1 MSGNR
6 ETIRSDDP
14 WKVAVDV
21 VQSGAMDSSRWEAS
35 GTSGEETNGL
45 TRREA
50 LRRGTLAGIGLVWV
64 TPQVASYRMTAQLAQ
79 ATSPV
84 AGTTIPGATTTE
96 SKESQ
101 EPPSSTEPEIEDE
114 VSPTTI
120 SREPTED
127 TVDKSPSAEATQP
140 RTERE
145 SSGEIK
151 DEVLASELPFTG
163 LPLEQLLPLAGGAV
177 ATGAAAVR
185 LARERSEKRED
196 STE

>member
-1 MSGNR
+1 M
-6 ETIRSDDP
+6 EIRCPDGSIRM
-14 WKVAVDV
+14 
-21 VQSGAMDSSRWEAS
+21 QSTRAPDEVP
-35 GTSGEETNGL
+35 EGL

-50 LRRGTLAGIGLVWV
+50 LRRGTLAGIGLVWA
-64 TPQVASYRMTAQLAQ
+64 TPQVASYQMTAQLAQ

-84 AGTTIPGATTTE
+84 AGTTIPGATT
-96 SKESQ
+96 
-101 EPPSSTEPEIEDE
+101 EPSEKTTDPEIEDE

-120 SREPTED
+120 TREPTEE
-127 TVDKSPSAEATQP
+127 TVGKGPSAEATQP

-145 SSGEIK
+145 SSEEIK

-185 LARERSEKRED
+185 LAQERSEKPEE

>member
-1 MSGNR
+1 
-6 ETIRSDDP
+6 
-14 WKVAVDV
+14 
-21 VQSGAMDSSRWEAS
+21 MDSSRWEAS
-35 GTSGEETNGL
+35 GTPEEAPEGL

-50 LRRGTLAGIGLVWV
+50 LRRGTLAGIGLVWA
-64 TPQVASYRMTAQLAQ
+64 TPQVSSYRMTAQLAQ

-84 AGTTIPGATTTE
+84 AGTTIPGATTEPSEKTSE
-96 SKESQ
+96 PKEPE
-101 EPPSSTEPEIEDE
+101 EPTASTEPEIEDE

-120 SREPTED
+120 SREPTEE
-127 TVDKSPSAEATQP
+127 TVDKGPSAGATQP

-145 SSGEIK
+145 SSREIK

-185 LARERSEKRED
+185 LARERSDRPTVEEEE